1 MIWKNNLIERLL
13 NVFLAILLFV
23 ATCIIFALLL
33 GEIFSVRYRYI
44 NDKHQK
50 AISYSMSLFND
61 KSREIIDLTKMEKI
75 GKGYNRL
82 FDTKYDIYIEPLS
95 HNKYIIYYK

>member
-1 MIWKNNLIERLL
+1 MIWKNNLKEGLMNAFSL
-13 NVFLAILLFV
+13 ILIFITIGLV
-23 ATCIIFALLL
+23 FALLL
-33 GEIFSVRYRYI
+33 GGIFSVRYRYI